1 MVPAR
6 QRALCT
12 ALFMKTVH
20 RAPITATVPRIQ
32 NWTASP
38 VEVV

>member
-12 ALFMKTVH
+12 AFLMKTVH
-20 RAPITATVPRIQ
+20 SAPITATVPRTQ
-32 NWTASP
+32 NWNASP